1 MGTLGILDWL
11 VGVFKALRFQLGS
24 QLQQWGRYARD
35 EPIAAAES
43 LDLVAVELEV
53 NARARK
59 RQKGWV
65 ARRLRARAEG
75 FRAHAEDL
83 RSHAYDRPCPRDPMR
98 ELGD

>member
-1 MGTLGILDWL
+1 MGTLGLLDRL

-24 QLQQWGRYARD
+24 ELQQWGRYARD
-35 EPIAAAES
+35 EPLAAAQA

-53 NARARK
+53 RARARK
-59 RQKGWV
+59 RQDGWV

-83 RSHAYDRPCPRDPMR
+83 RSRAYNRPCPRDPLR
-98 ELGD
+98 NLGD